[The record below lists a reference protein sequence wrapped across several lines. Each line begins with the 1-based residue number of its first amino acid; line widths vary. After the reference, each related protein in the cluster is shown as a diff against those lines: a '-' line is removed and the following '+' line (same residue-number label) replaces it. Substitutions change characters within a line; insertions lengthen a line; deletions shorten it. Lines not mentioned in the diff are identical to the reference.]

1 MPATRKFK
9 LEGVREM
16 ERQLREIAVE
26 FPKDAGAA
34 LLNSAEAVL
43 TLAQRVYVPVDL
55 GPLRASGQTAG
66 PEFEGAGIRGKQ
78 IIRVVIAFGSPTV
91 DYAVVQHEEPDFQHT
106 VGEYKYLETPLMQ
119 AAGSLAANI
128 ARELRL

>member
-1 MPATRKFK
+1 MPAKPKFK
-9 LEGVREM
+9 LDGVKEM
-16 ERQLREIAVE
+16 ERNLSGIAKE

-34 LLNSAEAVL
+34 LLNAAEAVL
-43 TLAQRVYVPVDL
+43 TLSLRVYVPVDL

-66 PEFEGAGIRGKQ
+66 PEHTRKL
-78 IIRVVIAFGSPTV
+78 IIVVIAFGSPTV

-119 AAGSLAANI
+119 AAGSLAANL

>member
-1 MPATRKFK
+1 MPASPKFK
-9 LEGVREM
+9 LDGVKEM
-16 ERQLREIAVE
+16 ERNLSGIATE

-34 LLNSAEAVL
+34 LLNAAEAVL
-43 TLAQRVYVPVDL
+43 SLSLRVYVPVDL

-66 PEFEGAGIRGKQ
+66 PEHTKKL
-78 IIRVVIAFGSPTV
+78 IIVVIAFGSPTV

-119 AAGSLAANI
+119 AAGSLAANL